1 MSLWFKPTAHYSRY
15 GQNDNQILNEMLI
28 NNCFDRNDSRTLIY
42 SHVYLDPTMPNPC
55 TKPKNPIA
63 LRTWSVCPQFIAPEP
78 TETNATTG
86 QTPPCLSILMGG
98 IHCSYISTL
107 ENDWQANGKKLR
119 SFARTSVC
127 SANKQTTVNL
137 PMPGPPLL
145 SGNHTADKGSQL
157 PLRPS
162 SYLYDGHTHK
172 PHTGKDFRNKR

>member
-1 MSLWFKPTAHYSRY
+1 MTAGHWSIRMFILIQPCLTHARSRKILSHYALGVCVLSSSLPSRPKQMPQRAKP
-15 GQNDNQILNEMLI
+15 
-28 NNCFDRNDSRTLIY
+28 
-42 SHVYLDPTMPNPC
+42 PP
-55 TKPKNPIA
+55 
-63 LRTWSVCPQFIAPEP
+63 
-78 TETNATTG
+78 
-86 QTPPCLSILMGG
+86 PPCLSILMGG

-162 SYLYDGHTHK
+162 SYLYDGHTHQ